1 MNIVI
6 LDAYTTNPGDLSWGG
21 IARYGN
27 LTVYDYTPRE
37 LTVERAKDC
46 EIVISNKTV
55 LSAEVIEQLPKLKYI
70 GLLSTG
76 YNIADI
82 DCAAKHGIPVTNIPS
97 YSRAAVAQMTFAL
110 LLELCNRVGL
120 HNDAVKSGD
129 WVAEKNFCFWN
140 APLIELYQK
149 TIGIIGFGNIGQTVA
164 NIAEAMEMKVL
175 AYSPRRTDQG
185 HRKNFAFASLDELL
199 AKSDVVSMH
208 CPLTDMTAN
217 MANREFF
224 AKMKP
229 TAFFI
234 NTSRGGVVDEKALAD
249 ALKDGT
255 IAGAGVDVLSTE
267 PPRDDNPLLSVEN
280 CFITPHIAWAGFETR
295 KRLIGILEDNLRAFL
310 DGNPIHVV
318 NLPLNR

>member
-6 LDAYTTNPGDLSWGG
+6 LDAYTTNPGDLSWDG

-82 DCAAKHGIPVTNIPS
+82 DCAAKRGISVTNIPS

-120 HNDAVKSGD
+120 HNDAVKRGD

-175 AYSPRRTDQG
+175 AYSPRHTDQG